1 MNMFNKKTS
10 AILLGATLLSL
21 SIITF
26 TTQDINYKAKQS
38 NNDLISIAS
47 FVGPVDNSELTI
59 EEEIKQVK
67 AINGETTNVEEYV
80 LIADN
85 KPIRL
90 HNEKLSTSRGF
101 MNAQRIVRNDLSNEQ
116 VARLVIG
123 GKYGNGDA
131 RKLSI
136 ESQGYN
142 YDEVQ
147 KEVSKLLEI
156 NSDKIVSTLNI
167 VSKTIT
173 STKSTPTE
181 SNRIEETMEA
191 EQVIDVEQTAESST
205 HTMQASAYS
214 TQQKNLSRYTADGTD
229 LIKNP
234 RVVAVDPKVIP
245 LGTKVKIEGYGTYI
259 SADTGGAI
267 KGNRIDIHFQ
277 TVKECFDFGRRD
289 VKVTIYK

>member
-1 MNMFNKKTS
+1 MNIFNKKRS

-21 SIITF
+21 SIMTL
-26 TTQDINYKAKQS
+26 TTQDINYKIKQS

-47 FVGPVDNSELTI
+47 FVGPVDNSELI
-59 EEEIKQVK
+59 VEKEIKQIK
-67 AINGETTNVEEYV
+67 AVNVETPNVEEYV

-90 HNEKLSTSRGF
+90 HNEKLSTSRGYI
-101 MNAQRIVRNDLSNEQ
+101 NAQRAIEDDLSNEQ

-123 GKYGNGDA
+123 GKYGNGNT

-136 ESQGYN
+136 ENQGYN
-142 YDEVQ
+142 YDEIQ
-147 KEVSKLLEI
+147 KEVAKLLETS
-156 NSDKIVSTLNI
+156 SDKNI
-167 VSKTIT
+167 SISSALSKPIT
-173 STKSTPTE
+173 NTKSTPTE

-245 LGTKVKIEGYGTYI
+245 LGTKVEIEGYGTYI
-259 SADTGGAI
+259 AADTGGAI